1 MPVRVNTGRPA
12 GRARPTNGS
21 SMVASGKLL
30 FGLPQP
36 PPGYVQRPP
45 GISLCMIVKNEEKF
59 LPRCLQSVAGV
70 VDEINIV
77 DTGSTD
83 GTIEIARSFGAR
95 VERREWRDDF
105 AWARNEALALATKR
119 WILVLDA
126 DEELNADS
134 RELVAALKTVPAHLT
149 GVWVRCLNL
158 ADDYKGPAPVRT
170 PSDGSSP
177 IVRGFGIAA
186 RSTSSSR
193 SIRTPPGSIA
203 AIRRSRSRIT
213 AISKTSSRDATRS
226 SAIWS

>member
-105 AWARNEALALATKR
+105 AWARDEALDPRPGRRRGTQRGLARPRRRAEDRSGSFDRGMGALSQ
-119 WILVLDA
+119 
-126 DEELNADS
+126 S
-134 RELVAALKTVPAHLT
+134 RRRLQGDRRLFARP
-149 GVWVRCLNL
+149 
-158 ADDYKGPAPVRT
+158 RT
-170 PSDGSSP
+170 DLPQ
-177 IVRGFGIAA
+177 
-186 RSTSSSR
+186 
-193 SIRTPPGSIA
+193 
-203 AIRRSRSRIT
+203 
-213 AISKTSSRDATRS
+213 
-226 SAIWS
+226 